1 MSIVFF
7 SFRHLTLLGAFY
19 SYPFMGAILEDPRTP
34 IPSSSPT
41 PSPNVVGEPL
51 VNHTWADVTH
61 IAAIV
66 LAICLIGIVGIFS
79 RKVEYAIGVA
89 LVLSLI
95 LIGFFFLIG
104 R

>member
-1 MSIVFF
+1 MNIVVFGL
-7 SFRHLTLLGAFY
+7 RYLIVLGGFHFHPVAG
-19 SYPFMGAILEDPRTP
+19 SILEDPRTP
-34 IPSSSPT
+34 IPKALPTSSPT
-41 PSPNVVGEPL
+41 GSSEPL